1 MPVVINCIE
10 QSSPS
15 PVLELFVLLEPNK
28 GIIKHP
34 KLWNMSL
41 INCQLIIY
49 SIFICRTVVEKQYH
63 TQSCAVVLNISTLW
77 CLWLHRSSA
86 DDQYNTILTVILI
99 KHTPSFPEAYCKE
112 IANPP
117 YYFAAVSV
125 RFFYAQAQSGTSWPP
140 GRVSTQSSG
149 SSVRPWSPK
158 RARRR
163 RRPPTLSPHAAVP
176 SKPNIKNYRS
186 QQKWFGTKRE
196 EVGEGGKGSEE
207 GNSDKRRGLQIY
219 FLSL

>member
-1 MPVVINCIE
+1 MNCLE
-10 QSSPS
+10 QSRPS
-15 PVLELFVLLEPNK
+15 PVLEPFVLLEQNK

-34 KLWNMSL
+34 KLWSTSL
-41 INCQLIIY
+41 INCYLVIY
-49 SIFICRTVVEKQYH
+49 DIFICQTVVEKQYH
-63 TQSCAVVLNISTLW
+63 IQSCVVVLNISTLW
-77 CLWLHRSSA
+77 CLWLHHSSA
-86 DDQYNTILTVILI
+86 DVQYSNTILTVVLI
-99 KHTPSFPEAYCKE
+99 KHTPSLPEAFGKE
-112 IANPP
+112 IANRP
-117 YYFAAVSV
+117 YSLAAVSV
-125 RFFYAQAQSGTSWPP
+125 RFLYVQAQSGTSWPP

-196 EVGEGGKGSEE
+196 EVGEGGKGSEG
-207 GNSDKRRGLQIY
+207 GNSYKRRGLQIY